1 MINIWYKLNLRVK
14 LKININI
21 LININLRLIFKLPLK
36 NMHTDH
42 NMSSSPQNIYNIQ
55 ITEFII
61 INDSIYI
68 RIYLN
73 IYKCLDFKFN

>member
-1 MINIWYKLNLRVK
+1 
-14 LKININI
+14 
-21 LININLRLIFKLPLK
+21 
-36 NMHTDH
+36 MHTDL
-42 NMSSSPQNIYNIQ
+42 NMSSSPQNIYSIQ

-73 IYKCLDFKFN
+73 IYNIFLFNNFYINFKSILRQKKN

>member
-1 MINIWYKLNLRVK
+1 
-14 LKININI
+14 
-21 LININLRLIFKLPLK
+21 
-36 NMHTDH
+36 MHTDL

-73 IYKCLDFKFN
+73 IYKYLDFKFY